1 MLEPRLYRATL
12 ILGVAAAIVLMFSVA
27 SRPEALRT
35 DTAADAFDGGEAAAL
50 ARQILRL
57 APERAPGSAGDRA
70 AADFVAA
77 RFEAIAGGQVREQRF
92 EGRFEGED
100 VDLRN
105 VLFVRPGSAGG
116 RIVIAAPRDCAEGTC
131 AASSAAATAALLG
144 LAETFGGARHRKT
157 LVFASLDGSAA
168 GASGASELA
177 EALEEEQAKAVIV
190 VSQPGA
196 GRPQRPLVIP
206 WSRGPQSTSI
216 QLIESAKLAV
226 ETELPGEGTV
236 RLGTVQSLLR
246 LAIPTGLGD
255 QAPLVEAGADAVAIS
270 SAGERPL
277 PASDDTLSELSA
289 DTLTGTGRAVLSLA
303 FALDAHDGDLEH
315 GPDAYIP
322 LAGKLIPGW
331 ALALLALALL
341 APIGLVSI
349 DALAR
354 SARHGEPALAAFA
367 WALSR
372 VVPFA
377 VAILL
382 AYVLALLGLMPD
394 PAFPFDPRRYT
405 LDVEALLVLAL
416 LVAVFA
422 VGLRLLRLLPAPEH
436 ADWAVPSSIGLV
448 LFLAAI
454 GVWLANPYL
463 ALLLVPTV
471 HLWFFA
477 SLLRGRLAAALA
489 LAGAGLVIPVAAL
502 IHLATTLGVGV
513 SAGWQLLLMFTGH
526 HFGVLAAVPL
536 CLLGGCLVAVLSNAA
551 GRVLGGGEVSVRGLG
566 YAGPGS
572 LGGTESA
579 LPPR

>member
-50 ARQILRL
+50 ARQIVRL
-57 APERAPGSAGDRA
+57 APERAPGGVGDEA
-70 AADFVAA
+70 VADFVAA
-77 RFEAIAGGQVREQRF
+77 RFERIEGGQVREQRF
-92 EGRFEGED
+92 EGRFEGEE
-100 VDLRN
+100 VELRN
-105 VLFVRPGSAGG
+105 VLLVRSGSAGG
-116 RIVIAAPRDCAEGTC
+116 RIVIAAPRDCAEGSC

-168 GASGASELA
+168 GASGAAELA
-177 EALEEEQAKAVIV
+177 EALEGEPAKAVIV
-190 VSQPGA
+190 ISQPGA
-196 GRPQRPLVIP
+196 ESPSRPLVIP

-216 QLIESAKLAV
+216 QLIESAKQAV
-226 ETELPGEGTV
+226 EAELPGEGTV

-277 PASDDTLSELSA
+277 PASEDTAAQLSA
-289 DTLTGTGRAVLSLA
+289 ETLTGTGRAVLSLT
-303 FALDAHDGDLEH
+303 FALDAHDGDLVH
-315 GPDAYIP
+315 GPEAYIP

-354 SARHGEPALAAFA
+354 SARHGEPALAAVA

-372 VVPFA
+372 IVPFA

-405 LDVEALLVLAL
+405 LDLEAVLVLAL
-416 LVAVFA
+416 LAAAFA

-489 LAGAGLVIPVAAL
+489 LCAVGLVIPVAAM
-502 IHLATTLGVGV
+502 IHLASTLGVGV
-513 SAGWQLLLMFTGH
+513 SAGWELLLMFTGH
-526 HFGVLAAVPL
+526 HFGVLAAIPL

-551 GRVLGGGEVSVRGLG
+551 GPALGGGEVRVRGLG
-566 YAGPGS
+566 HAGPGS

-579 LPPR
+579 LPRR